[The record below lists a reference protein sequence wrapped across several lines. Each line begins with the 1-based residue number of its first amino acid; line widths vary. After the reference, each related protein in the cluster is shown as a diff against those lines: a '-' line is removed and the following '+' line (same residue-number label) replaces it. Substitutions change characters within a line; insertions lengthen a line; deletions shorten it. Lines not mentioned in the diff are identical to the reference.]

1 MKSSPILNEEK
12 IRNALETLLQTH
24 SLALDISQD
33 PIQCVHRYSQSE
45 DQEIAGIFASALA
58 FGRVS
63 AFLPKIKAL
72 LDIADQHGGPKKWI
86 ENFDS
91 PMAEEIA
98 HISYRWNKKPDFALL
113 CFTLQRTLRTHSSLG
128 SLFKSLF
135 EPTEVT
141 ISPSLERFIEVLRN
155 DALLCA
161 SKMEISADS
170 FSALPKGFRLF
181 LCSPKDGSACKRW
194 HLYLRWMIR
203 RTAPDIGIWTL
214 PSSKLCIPLDTHIH
228 SISQM
233 IGLPIGKSA
242 NHRAMMKI
250 TSFMQRLDPDDPIRF
265 DFALAHLGISKS
277 CKKAWFPDIC
287 LNCPLQRIC
296 RHTKLSLLSKG
307 V

>member
-113 CFTLQRTLRTHSSLG
+113 
-128 SLFKSLF
+128 
-135 EPTEVT
+135 
-141 ISPSLERFIEVLRN
+141 
-155 DALLCA
+155 
-161 SKMEISADS
+161 
-170 FSALPKGFRLF
+170 
-181 LCSPKDGSACKRW
+181 
-194 HLYLRWMIR
+194 
-203 RTAPDIGIWTL
+203 
-214 PSSKLCIPLDTHIH
+214 
-228 SISQM
+228 
-233 IGLPIGKSA
+233 
-242 NHRAMMKI
+242 
-250 TSFMQRLDPDDPIRF
+250 
-265 DFALAHLGISKS
+265 
-277 CKKAWFPDIC
+277 
-287 LNCPLQRIC
+287 
-296 RHTKLSLLSKG
+296 
-307 V
+307 

>member
-12 IRNALETLLQTH
+12 IRHALETLLQTH

-33 PIQCVHRYSQSE
+33 PIQCVHRYSQAE

-72 LDIADQHGGPKKWI
+72 LDIADQHGGPRKWI
-86 ENFDS
+86 ESFDM
-91 PMAEEIA
+91 PMAVDIA

-128 SLFKSLF
+128 SLFQSLF
-135 EPTEVT
+135 EPTEET
-141 ISPSLERFIEVLRN
+141 ISPSLERFIEVLRS

-170 FSALPKGFRLF
+170 FAALPKGFRLF

-203 RTAPDIGIWTL
+203 RAAPDIGIWTL

-242 NHRAMMKI
+242 NHQAMMKI

-296 RHTKLSLLSKG
+296 LHTKLSPLSKG
-307 V
+307 L